1 MPRKQMGDV
10 VVMLPGIIGSVLQRD
25 GNDVWAPTAGAAVNA
40 LFSLGKDIKSLAL
53 KDDPPDVDDLGDG
66 VVATRVMPDIHLI
79 PGLWKIDGYSKLKS
93 YVMKTFDVKVGEN
106 LFEFAYDWRR
116 DNRVSARK
124 LQRSAEDWLNAWR
137 KSSGNKD
144 AKLILVGHSMG
155 GIVSR
160 YYLECLE
167 GWRDTR
173 TLVTFGTPYR
183 GSLKAIGTLSNGM
196 EKKIGPIGLDLTAM
210 ARSFTAIYQL
220 LPVYPCVETESGL
233 VRVAETDVP
242 NVDRA
247 RAAAA
252 RDFHEEIRLAVDQ
265 HEQDEEYLRDR
276 YSIRPVIG
284 TFQPTPQS
292 AKTHDNGVQL
302 IRSYNGEDIGG
313 DGTVPRVSATPI
325 EIEHEENAMFAAQ
338 RHASLQNDDPVLA
351 QLAGILSGLHLDLAS
366 FRAPPTVGLSLDVED
381 VYETGE
387 PVTIKARPEREPT
400 DGLLAVVEDAS
411 QPPDSERPVEL
422 ARAPL
427 RADGDGWHSVEIP
440 PLPDGAYRVTVLGS
454 GMIEP
459 VADVFAVVSA
469 AAVEREAEERSLAGV
484 HDG

>member
-10 VVMLPGIIGSVLQRD
+10 IVMLPGITGSVLQKD
-25 GNDVWAPTAGAAVNA
+25 GKDVWAPTAGAVIHA
-40 LFSLGKDIKSLAL
+40 LLSLGKNVKSLAL

-93 YVMKTFDVKVGEN
+93 YIMKTFDVKLGEN
-106 LFEFAYDWRR
+106 LLEFAYDWRR

-124 LQRSAEDWLNAWR
+124 LQHSANSWLKAWR
-137 KSSGNKD
+137 ESSGNKD

-155 GIVSR
+155 GVISR

-183 GSLKAIGTLSNGM
+183 GSLKAIGTLANGM
-196 EKKIGPIGLDLTAM
+196 EKKIGPLSLDLTAM

-220 LPVYPCVETESGL
+220 LPVYPCVETDGGL
-233 VRVAETDVP
+233 VRVAETDIP
-242 NVDRA
+242 NIDRDRA
-247 RAAAA
+247 ESARA
-252 RDFHEEIRLAVDQ
+252 FHEEIRLAVEQ
-265 HEQDEEYLRDR
+265 HEQDEEYLRER

-284 TFQPTPQS
+284 TFQPTAQS
-292 AKTHDNGVQL
+292 AKTHGDGVQL
-302 IRSYNGEDIGG
+302 IHSYDGEDIGG

-325 EIEHEENAMFAAQ
+325 EVEHEENAMFAAQ

-351 QLAGILSGLHLDLAS
+351 QLAGILSGLHLDLAA
-366 FRAPPTVGLSLDVED
+366 FRAPPTVGLSLDVND
-381 VYETGE
+381 VYEAGE
-387 PVTIKARPEREPT
+387 PVTVKARPEREST
-400 DGLLAVVEDAS
+400 DALLAVVEDAS
-411 QPPDSERPVEL
+411 QPPDSQHPVEL

-427 RADGDGWHSVEIP
+427 RPAGDGWHSVELP

-454 GMIEP
+454 GMVEP
-459 VADVFAVVSA
+459 VADVFVVVSA
-469 AAVEREAEERSLAGV
+469 ATVEREAEAPSLLTV
-484 HDG
+484 ET

>member
-10 VVMLPGIIGSVLQRD
+10 IVMLPGITGSVLQKN
-25 GNDVWAPTAGAAVNA
+25 GKDVWAPTGGAVINA
-40 LFSLGKDIKSLAL
+40 LLSLGKDIKSLAL
-53 KDDPPDVDDLGDG
+53 KEDPPDVDDLGDG

-93 YVMKTFDVKVGEN
+93 YVLKTFDVKLGEN

-124 LQRSAEDWLNAWR
+124 LQHSADGWLKAWR
-137 KSSGNKD
+137 ESSGNKD

-155 GIVSR
+155 GLISR
-160 YYLECLE
+160 YYLECLD

-196 EKKIGPIGLDLTAM
+196 EKKIGPLSLDLTAM

-220 LPVYPCVETESGL
+220 LPVYPCVETDDGL
-233 VRVAETDVP
+233 VRVAETDIP
-242 NVDRA
+242 NVDRQ
-247 RAAAA
+247 RAASA
-252 RDFHEEIRLAVDQ
+252 REFHEEIRLAVEK
-265 HEQDEEYLRDR
+265 HEQDEEYLHGR
-276 YSIRPVIG
+276 YDIRPVIG
-284 TFQPTPQS
+284 TFQPTAQS
-292 AKTHDNGVQL
+292 AKAHGDGVQL
-302 IRSYNGEDIGG
+302 IQSYKGEDIGG

-325 EIEHEENAMFAAQ
+325 EVEHEENAMFAAQ

-351 QLAGILSGLHLDLAS
+351 QLAGILSGLHLDLAG
-366 FRAPPTVGLSLDVED
+366 FRPLPTVGLSLDIED
-381 VYETGE
+381 MYEAGE
-387 PVTIKARPEREPT
+387 PVTIKARPEREST
-400 DGLLAVVEDAS
+400 DTLLAVVEDAS
-411 QPPDSERPVEL
+411 RPPDSEHPVEL

-427 RADGDGWHSVEIP
+427 RPAEDGWHSVEIP

-454 GMIEP
+454 GMVEP

-469 AAVEREAEERSLAGV
+469 AAVEREAETPSLAGV
-484 HDG
+484 ET

>member
-10 VVMLPGIIGSVLQRD
+10 IVMLPGITGSVLQKD
-25 GNDVWAPTAGAAVNA
+25 GKDVWAPTAGAVIHA
-40 LFSLGKDIKSLAL
+40 LLSLGKNVKSLAL

-93 YVMKTFDVKVGEN
+93 YIMKTFDVKLGEN
-106 LFEFAYDWRR
+106 LLEFAYDWRR

-124 LQRSAEDWLNAWR
+124 LQHSANSWLKAWR
-137 KSSGNKD
+137 ESSGNKD

-155 GIVSR
+155 GVISR

-183 GSLKAIGTLSNGM
+183 GSLKAIGTLANGM
-196 EKKIGPIGLDLTAM
+196 EKKIGPLSLDLTAM

-220 LPVYPCVETESGL
+220 LPVYPCVETDGGL
-233 VRVAETDVP
+233 VRVAETDIP
-242 NVDRA
+242 NIDRDRA
-247 RAAAA
+247 ESARA
-252 RDFHEEIRLAVDQ
+252 FHEEIRLAVEQ
-265 HEQDEEYLRDR
+265 HEQDEEYLRER

-284 TFQPTPQS
+284 TFQPTAQS
-292 AKTHDNGVQL
+292 AKTHGDGVQL
-302 IRSYNGEDIGG
+302 IHSYDGEDIGG

-325 EIEHEENAMFAAQ
+325 EVEHEENAMFAAQ

-351 QLAGILSGLHLDLAS
+351 QLAGILSGLHLDLAA
-366 FRAPPTVGLSLDVED
+366 FRAPATVGLSLDVDD
-381 VYETGE
+381 VYEAGE
-387 PVTIKARPEREPT
+387 PVTVKARPEREST
-400 DGLLAVVEDAS
+400 NALLAVVEDAS
-411 QPPDSERPVEL
+411 QPPDSQHPVEL

-427 RADGDGWHSVEIP
+427 RPAGDGWHSVELP

-454 GMIEP
+454 GMVEP

-469 AAVEREAEERSLAGV
+469 ATVEREAEAPSLLTV
-484 HDG
+484 ET

>member
-10 VVMLPGIIGSVLQRD
+10 IVMLPGITGSVLQKN
-25 GNDVWAPTAGAAVNA
+25 GKDVWAPTGGAVINA
-40 LFSLGKDIKSLAL
+40 LLSLGKDIKGLAL

-93 YVMKTFDVKVGEN
+93 YVLKTFDVKLGEN

-124 LQRSAEDWLNAWR
+124 LQHSAESWLNAWR
-137 KSSGNKD
+137 ESSGNKD

-155 GIVSR
+155 GVISR
-160 YYLECLE
+160 YYLECLD
-167 GWRDTR
+167 GWRNTR

-196 EKKIGPIGLDLTAM
+196 EKKIGPLSLDLTAM

-220 LPVYPCVETESGL
+220 LPVYPCVETAGGL
-233 VRVAETDVP
+233 VRVAETDIP
-242 NVDRA
+242 NIDRD

-252 RDFHEEIRLAVDQ
+252 RAFHEEIRLAVEQ
-265 HEQDEEYLRDR
+265 HEQDEEYRSDR
-276 YSIRPVIG
+276 YGIRPVIG
-284 TFQPTPQS
+284 TFQPTAQS
-292 AKTHDNGVQL
+292 AKVHGDGVQL
-302 IRSYNGEDIGG
+302 IHSYDGEDIGG

-338 RHASLQNDDPVLA
+338 KHASLQNDDPVLA
-351 QLAGILSGLHLDLAS
+351 QLAGILSGLHLDLAA
-366 FRAPPTVGLSLDVED
+366 FRGPPTVGLSLDVD
-381 VYETGE
+381 DLYEAGE
-387 PVTIKARPEREPT
+387 PVTVKARPERESI
-400 DGLLAVVEDAS
+400 DGLIAVVEDAS
-411 QPPDSERPVEL
+411 QPPDSEHPVEL

-427 RADGDGWHSVEIP
+427 RPAEEGWHSVEIP
-440 PLPDGAYRVTVLGS
+440 PLADGAYRVTVLGS
-454 GMIEP
+454 GMVEP

-469 AAVEREAEERSLAGV
+469 AAVERAAEEPSLATVEG
-484 HDG
+484 

>member
-10 VVMLPGIIGSVLQRD
+10 IVMLPGITGSVLQKD
-25 GNDVWAPTAGAAVNA
+25 GKDVWAPTAGAVIHA
-40 LFSLGKDIKSLAL
+40 LLSLGKNVKSLAL

-93 YVMKTFDVKVGEN
+93 YIMKTFDVKLGEN
-106 LFEFAYDWRR
+106 LLEFAYDWRR

-124 LQRSAEDWLNAWR
+124 LQHSANSWLKAWR
-137 KSSGNKD
+137 ESSGNKD

-155 GIVSR
+155 GVISR

-183 GSLKAIGTLSNGM
+183 GSLKAIGTLANGM
-196 EKKIGPIGLDLTAM
+196 EKKIGPLSLDLTAM

-220 LPVYPCVETESGL
+220 LPVYPCVETDGGL
-233 VRVAETDVP
+233 VRVAETDIP
-242 NVDRA
+242 NIDRDRA
-247 RAAAA
+247 ESARA
-252 RDFHEEIRLAVDQ
+252 FHEEIRLAVEQ
-265 HEQDEEYLRDR
+265 HEQDEEYLRER

-284 TFQPTPQS
+284 TFQPTAQS
-292 AKTHDNGVQL
+292 AKTHGDGVQL
-302 IRSYNGEDIGG
+302 IHSYDGEDIGG

-325 EIEHEENAMFAAQ
+325 EVEHEENAMFAAQ

-351 QLAGILSGLHLDLAS
+351 QLAGILSGLHLDLAA
-366 FRAPPTVGLSLDVED
+366 FRAPATVGLSLDVDD
-381 VYETGE
+381 VYEAGE
-387 PVTIKARPEREPT
+387 PVTVKARPEREST
-400 DGLLAVVEDAS
+400 NALLAVVEDAS
-411 QPPDSERPVEL
+411 QPPDSQHPVEL

-427 RADGDGWHSVEIP
+427 RPSGDGWHSVELP
-440 PLPDGAYRVTVLGS
+440 PLPEGAYRVTVLGS
-454 GMIEP
+454 GMVEP

-469 AAVEREAEERSLAGV
+469 ATVERQAEAPSLLTV
-484 HDG
+484 ET

>member
-10 VVMLPGIIGSVLQRD
+10 IVMLPGITGSVLQKD
-25 GNDVWAPTAGAAVNA
+25 GKDVWAPTAGAVIGA
-40 LFSLGKDIKSLAL
+40 LLSLGKNIKGLAL

-93 YVMKTFDVKVGEN
+93 YVMKTFDVKLGEN

-116 DNRVSARK
+116 DNRVSARR
-124 LQRSAEDWLNAWR
+124 LQRSADDWLKAWR
-137 KSSGNKD
+137 ESSGNKD

-155 GIVSR
+155 GVISR
-160 YYLECLE
+160 YYLECLD
-167 GWRDTR
+167 GWRNTR

-183 GSLKAIGTLSNGM
+183 GSLKAISTLSNGM
-196 EKKIGPIGLDLTAM
+196 EKKIGPIALDLTAM

-220 LPVYPCVETESGL
+220 LPVYPCVETDNGL
-233 VRVAETDVP
+233 VRVAETDIP
-242 NVDRA
+242 NVDRRRAESA
-247 RAAAA
+247 RE
-252 RDFHEEIRLAVDQ
+252 FHEEIRLAVEK
-265 HEQDEEYLRDR
+265 HEQDEEYLRGR
-276 YSIRPVIG
+276 YDIRPVIG
-284 TFQPTPQS
+284 TFQPTAQS
-292 AKTHDNGVQL
+292 AKTHGDGVQL
-302 IRSYNGEDIGG
+302 IKSYEGEDIGG

-325 EIEHEENAMFAAQ
+325 EVEHEENAMFAAQ

-351 QLAGILSGLHLDLAS
+351 QLAGILSGLHLDLAA
-366 FRAPPTVGLSLDVED
+366 FRAPPTVGLSLDIED
-381 VYETGE
+381 VYETAE
-387 PVTIKARPEREPT
+387 PVTIKARPEKEST

-411 QPPDSERPVEL
+411 KPPDAEDPVEL

-427 RADGDGWHSVEIP
+427 RPAGDGWHSVEIP

-454 GMIEP
+454 GMVEP

-469 AAVEREAEERSLAGV
+469 AAVERAVDEPSLAGV
-484 HDG
+484 EA

>member
-10 VVMLPGIIGSVLQRD
+10 IVMLPGITGSVLQKD
-25 GNDVWAPTAGAAVNA
+25 GKDVWAPTAGGVINA
-40 LFSLGKDIKSLAL
+40 LLSLGKDVKSLAL

-93 YVMKTFDVKVGEN
+93 YVMKTFDVKLGEN

-124 LQRSAEDWLNAWR
+124 LQHSADDWLKGWR
-137 KSSGNKD
+137 EKSGNKD

-155 GIVSR
+155 GLISR
-160 YYLECLE
+160 YYLECLD

-183 GSLKAIGTLSNGM
+183 GSLKAISTLSNGM
-196 EKKIGPIGLDLTAM
+196 EKKIGPISLDLTTM

-220 LPVYPCVETESGL
+220 LPVYPCVETDDGL
-233 VRVAETDVP
+233 ARVAETDIP
-242 NVDRA
+242 NIDRA
-247 RAAAA
+247 RAASAHE
-252 RDFHEEIRLAVDQ
+252 FHEEIRGAVER
-265 HEQDEEYLRDR
+265 HEQDEEYLRER

-284 TFQPTPQS
+284 TFQPTAQS
-292 AKTHDNGVQL
+292 AKTHGDGVQL
-302 IRSYNGEDIGG
+302 IRSYKGEDIGG

-338 RHASLQNDDPVLA
+338 KHASLQNDDPVLA
-351 QLAGILSGLHLDLAS
+351 QLAGVLSGLHLDLAA
-366 FRAPPTVGLSLDVED
+366 FRPLPTVGVSLDVD
-381 VYETGE
+381 DIYEAGE
-387 PVTIKARPEREPT
+387 PVTVKAKPEREST
-400 DGLLAVVEDAS
+400 DALLAVVEDAS
-411 QPPDSERPVEL
+411 QPPDSLEPVEL
-422 ARAPL
+422 ARASL
-427 RADGDGWHSVEIP
+427 RPADDGWHGVELP
-440 PLPDGAYRVTVLGS
+440 PLPAGAYRVTIFGS
-454 GMIEP
+454 GMVEP

-469 AAVEREAEERSLAGV
+469 TAVEHATEEPTLATV
-484 HDG
+484 ET

>member
-10 VVMLPGIIGSVLQRD
+10 IVMLPGITGSVLQRD
-25 GNDVWAPTAGAAVNA
+25 GKDVWAPTAGGVINA
-40 LFSLGKDIKSLAL
+40 LLTLGKDVKHLAL

-79 PGLWKIDGYSKLKS
+79 PGLWKIDGYSKLKG
-93 YVMKTFDVKVGEN
+93 YVLKTFDVKLGQN

-124 LQRSAEDWLNAWR
+124 LQHSAENWLKAWR
-137 KSSGNKD
+137 ESSGNKD

-155 GIVSR
+155 GVISR
-160 YYLECLE
+160 YYLECLD

-196 EKKIGPIGLDLTAM
+196 EKKIGPLSLDLTAM

-220 LPVYPCVETESGL
+220 LPVYPCVETDKGL
-233 VRVAETDVP
+233 VRVAETEIP
-242 NVDRA
+242 NVDRH
-247 RAAAA
+247 RATAA
-252 RDFHEEIRLAVDQ
+252 RDFHEEIRLAVEQ
-265 HEQDEEYLRDR
+265 HEQDDEYLSNR
-276 YSIRPVIG
+276 YDIRPVIG
-284 TFQPTPQS
+284 TSQPTAQS
-292 AKTHDNGVQL
+292 AKTHGDGVQL
-302 IRSYNGEDIGG
+302 IKSYDGEDIGG

-325 EIEHEENAMFAAQ
+325 EVEHEENAMFAAQ

-351 QLAGILSGLHLDLAS
+351 QLAGILSGLHLDLAA
-366 FRAPPTVGLSLDVED
+366 FRALPTVGLSLDVED

-387 PVTIKARPEREPT
+387 PVTIKARPEREST
-400 DGLLAVVEDAS
+400 DALLAVVEDAS
-411 QPPDSERPVEL
+411 QPPDSQHPVEV

-427 RADGDGWHSVEIP
+427 RPADDGWHSVEIP

-454 GMIEP
+454 GMVEP

-469 AAVEREAEERSLAGV
+469 AAVEREAEEPSLAAV
-484 HDG
+484 ET

>member
-10 VVMLPGIIGSVLQRD
+10 IVMLPGITGSVLQKD
-25 GNDVWAPTAGAAVNA
+25 GKDVWAPTAGAVIHA
-40 LFSLGKDIKSLAL
+40 LLSLGKNVKSLAL

-93 YVMKTFDVKVGEN
+93 YIMKTFDVKLGEN
-106 LFEFAYDWRR
+106 LLEFAYDWRR

-124 LQRSAEDWLNAWR
+124 LQHSANSWLKAWR
-137 KSSGNKD
+137 ESSGNKD

-155 GIVSR
+155 GVISR

-183 GSLKAIGTLSNGM
+183 GSLKAIGTLANGM
-196 EKKIGPIGLDLTAM
+196 EKKIGPLSLDLTAM

-220 LPVYPCVETESGL
+220 LPVYPCVETDGGL
-233 VRVAETDVP
+233 VRVAETDIP
-242 NVDRA
+242 NIDRDRA
-247 RAAAA
+247 ESARA
-252 RDFHEEIRLAVDQ
+252 FHEEIRLAVEQ
-265 HEQDEEYLRDR
+265 HEQDEEYLRER

-284 TFQPTPQS
+284 TFQPTAQS
-292 AKTHDNGVQL
+292 AKTHGDGVQL
-302 IRSYNGEDIGG
+302 IHSYDGEDIGG

-325 EIEHEENAMFAAQ
+325 EVEHEENAMFAAQ

-351 QLAGILSGLHLDLAS
+351 QLAGILSGLHLDLAA
-366 FRAPPTVGLSLDVED
+366 FRAPATVGLSLDVDD
-381 VYETGE
+381 VYEAGE
-387 PVTIKARPEREPT
+387 PVTVKARPEREST
-400 DGLLAVVEDAS
+400 NALLAVVEDAS
-411 QPPDSERPVEL
+411 QPPDSQHPVEL

-427 RADGDGWHSVEIP
+427 RPAGDGWHSVELP

-454 GMIEP
+454 GMVEP
-459 VADVFAVVSA
+459 VADVFVVVSA
-469 AAVEREAEERSLAGV
+469 ATVEREAEAPSLLTV
-484 HDG
+484 ET

>member
-10 VVMLPGIIGSVLQRD
+10 IVMLPGITGSVLQKD
-25 GNDVWAPTAGAAVNA
+25 GKDVWAPTAGAVIHA
-40 LFSLGKDIKSLAL
+40 LLSLGKNVKSLAL

-93 YVMKTFDVKVGEN
+93 YIMKTFDVKLGEN
-106 LFEFAYDWRR
+106 LLEFAYDWRR

-124 LQRSAEDWLNAWR
+124 LQHSANSWLKAWR
-137 KSSGNKD
+137 ESSGNKD

-155 GIVSR
+155 GVISR

-183 GSLKAIGTLSNGM
+183 GSLKAIGTLANGM
-196 EKKIGPIGLDLTAM
+196 EKKIGPLSLDLTAM

-220 LPVYPCVETESGL
+220 LPVYPCVETDGGL
-233 VRVAETDVP
+233 VRVAETDIP
-242 NVDRA
+242 NIDRDRA
-247 RAAAA
+247 ESARA
-252 RDFHEEIRLAVDQ
+252 FHEEIRLAVEQ
-265 HEQDEEYLRDR
+265 HEQDEEYLRER

-284 TFQPTPQS
+284 TFQPTAQS
-292 AKTHDNGVQL
+292 AKTHGDGVQL
-302 IRSYNGEDIGG
+302 IHSYDGEDIGG

-325 EIEHEENAMFAAQ
+325 EVEHEENAMFAAQ

-351 QLAGILSGLHLDLAS
+351 QLAGILSGLHLDLAA
-366 FRAPPTVGLSLDVED
+366 FRAPATVGLSLDVDD
-381 VYETGE
+381 VYEAGE
-387 PVTIKARPEREPT
+387 PVTVKARPEREST
-400 DGLLAVVEDAS
+400 NALLAVVEDAS
-411 QPPDSERPVEL
+411 QPPDSQHPVEL

-427 RADGDGWHSVEIP
+427 RPAGDGWHSVELS

-454 GMIEP
+454 GMVEP

-469 AAVEREAEERSLAGV
+469 ATVEREAEAPSLLTV
-484 HDG
+484 ET

>member
-1 MPRKQMGDV
+1 VPRKQMGDV
-10 VVMLPGIIGSVLQRD
+10 IVMLPGITGSVLQKD
-25 GNDVWAPTAGAAVNA
+25 GKDVWAPTGGAVINA
-40 LFSLGKDIKSLAL
+40 LLSLGKDIKGLAL

-93 YVMKTFDVKVGEN
+93 YVLKTFDVKLGEN

-116 DNRVSARK
+116 DNRVSARR
-124 LQRSAEDWLNAWR
+124 LQHSAEAWLKAWR
-137 KSSGNKD
+137 ESSGNKD
-144 AKLILVGHSMG
+144 AKIILVGHSMG

-160 YYLECLE
+160 YYLECLD

-196 EKKIGPIGLDLTAM
+196 EKKIGPLSLDLTTM

-220 LPVYPCVETESGL
+220 LPVYPCVETGSGL
-233 VRVAETDVP
+233 VRVAETDIP
-242 NVDRA
+242 NIDRD

-252 RDFHEEIRLAVDQ
+252 REFHEEIRLAVEQ
-265 HEQDEEYLRDR
+265 HEQDDEYLRDR
-276 YSIRPVIG
+276 YGIRPVIG
-284 TFQPTPQS
+284 TFQPTAQS
-292 AKTHDNGVQL
+292 AKTHGDGVQL
-302 IRSYNGEDIGG
+302 IRSYDGEDIGG

-338 RHASLQNDDPVLA
+338 KHASLQNDDPVLA
-351 QLAGILSGLHLDLAS
+351 QLAGILSGLHLDLAT
-366 FRAPPTVGLSLDVED
+366 FRAPPTVGLSLDVD
-381 VYETGE
+381 DLYEAGE
-387 PVTIKARPEREPT
+387 PVTVKARPERESIQ
-400 DGLLAVVEDAS
+400 GLIAVVEDAS
-411 QPPDSERPVEL
+411 QPPDSEQPVEV

-427 RADGDGWHSVEIP
+427 RPAEDGWHTVEIP

-459 VADVFAVVSA
+459 VTDVFAVVSA
-469 AAVEREAEERSLAGV
+469 AALEREANEPSLAGV
-484 HDG
+484 HDA

>member
-1 MPRKQMGDV
+1 MGDV
-10 VVMLPGIIGSVLQRD
+10 IVMLPGITGSVLQKD
-25 GNDVWAPTAGAAVNA
+25 GKDVWAPTAGAVMHA
-40 LFSLGKDIKSLAL
+40 LFSLGRNIKGLAL

-93 YVMKTFDVKVGEN
+93 YVLKNFDVKVGEN

-124 LQRSAEDWLNAWR
+124 LQHSAEGWLNAWR
-137 KSSGNKD
+137 ESSGNKD

-155 GIVSR
+155 GIISR
-160 YYLECLE
+160 YYLECLD
-167 GWRDTR
+167 GWPDTR

-183 GSLKAIGTLSNGM
+183 GSLKAISTLSNGM
-196 EKKIGPIGLDLTAM
+196 EKKIGPLSLDLTTM

-220 LPVYPCVETESGL
+220 LPVYPCVETAGGL
-233 VRVAETDVP
+233 VRVSETDIP
-242 NVDRA
+242 NIDRD

-252 RDFHEEIRLAVDQ
+252 RAFHEEIRLAVEQ

-276 YSIRPVIG
+276 YGIRPVIG
-284 TFQPTPQS
+284 TFQPTAQS
-292 AKTHDNGVQL
+292 AKTHGDGVQL
-302 IRSYNGEDIGG
+302 IHSYDGEDIGG

-325 EIEHEENAMFAAQ
+325 EVEHEENAMFAAQ
-338 RHASLQNDDPVLA
+338 KHASLQNDDPVLA
-351 QLAGILSGLHLDLAS
+351 QLAGILSGLHLDLAA

-381 VYETGE
+381 LYGAGE
-387 PVTIKARPEREPT
+387 PVIVKARPERESV
-400 DGLLAVVEDAS
+400 DGLIAVVEDAS
-411 QPPDSERPVEL
+411 RPPDSESPLEL

-427 RADGDGWHSVEIP
+427 RPAADGWHSVELP

-459 VADVFAVVSA
+459 VADVFAVVSPAGVERA
-469 AAVEREAEERSLAGV
+469 AEDPSLVAVEG
-484 HDG
+484 

>member
-1 MPRKQMGDV
+1 MPRKQMSDV
-10 VVMLPGIIGSVLQRD
+10 IVMLPGITGSVLQRD
-25 GNDVWAPTAGAAVNA
+25 GKDVWAPTAGAVINA
-40 LFSLGKDIKSLAL
+40 LLSLGKDVKGLAL

-93 YVMKTFDVKVGEN
+93 YVMKTFDVKLGEN

-124 LQRSAEDWLNAWR
+124 LQRSVEEWLSTWR
-137 KSSGNKD
+137 ESSGNKD

-155 GIVSR
+155 GLISR
-160 YYLECLE
+160 YYLECLD

-183 GSLKAIGTLSNGM
+183 GSLKSISTLANGM
-196 EKKIGPIGLDLTAM
+196 EKKIGPLSLDLTAM

-220 LPVYPCVETESGL
+220 LPVYPCVETENGL
-233 VRVAETDVP
+233 VRVAETDIP
-242 NVDRA
+242 NIDRD

-252 RDFHEEIRLAVDQ
+252 HDFHEEIRLAVEQ
-265 HEQDEEYLRDR
+265 HEQEEEYLRER

-284 TFQPTPQS
+284 TFQPTAQS
-292 AKTHDNGVQL
+292 AKTHGDGVQL
-302 IRSYNGEDIGG
+302 IHSYDGEDIGG

-325 EIEHEENAMFAAQ
+325 EVEHEENAMFAAQ

-351 QLAGILSGLHLDLAS
+351 QLAGILSGLHLDLAA
-366 FRAPPTVGLSLDVED
+366 FRGPPTVGLSLDVD
-381 VYETGE
+381 DMYEAGE
-387 PVTIKARPEREPT
+387 PVTVKARAEREST
-400 DGLLAVVEDAS
+400 DALLAVVEDAS
-411 QPPDSERPVEL
+411 QPPDSQHPVEL
-422 ARAPL
+422 ARAAL
-427 RADGDGWHSVEIP
+427 RPAGDGWHSVELA
-440 PLPDGAYRVTVLGS
+440 PLPEGAYRVTVLGS
-454 GMIEP
+454 GMVEP

-469 AAVEREAEERSLAGV
+469 AAVEREAEDPSLVAAES
-484 HDG
+484 

>member
-10 VVMLPGIIGSVLQRD
+10 IVMLPGITGSVLQKN
-25 GNDVWAPTAGAAVNA
+25 GKDVWAPTGGAVINA
-40 LFSLGKDIKSLAL
+40 LLSLGKDIKSLAL
-53 KDDPPDVDDLGDG
+53 KEDPPDVDDLGDG

-93 YVMKTFDVKVGEN
+93 YVLKTFDVKLGEN

-124 LQRSAEDWLNAWR
+124 LQHSADGWLKAWR
-137 KSSGNKD
+137 ESSGNKD

-155 GIVSR
+155 GLISR
-160 YYLECLE
+160 YYLECLD

-183 GSLKAIGTLSNGM
+183 GSLKAISTLSNGM
-196 EKKIGPIGLDLTAM
+196 EKKIGPLSLDLTAM

-220 LPVYPCVETESGL
+220 LPVYPCVETDDGL
-233 VRVAETDVP
+233 VRVAETDIP
-242 NVDRA
+242 NVDRQ
-247 RAAAA
+247 RAASG
-252 RDFHEEIRLAVDQ
+252 REFHEEIRLAVEK
-265 HEQDEEYLRDR
+265 HEQDEEYLHGR
-276 YSIRPVIG
+276 YDIRPVIG
-284 TFQPTPQS
+284 TFQPTAQS
-292 AKTHDNGVQL
+292 AKAHGDGVQL
-302 IRSYNGEDIGG
+302 IQSYKGEDIGG

-325 EIEHEENAMFAAQ
+325 EVEHEENAMFAAQ

-351 QLAGILSGLHLDLAS
+351 QLAGILSGLHLDLAG
-366 FRAPPTVGLSLDVED
+366 FRPLPTVGLSLDIED
-381 VYETGE
+381 MYEAGE
-387 PVTIKARPEREPT
+387 PVTIKARPEREST
-400 DGLLAVVEDAS
+400 DTLLAVVEDAS
-411 QPPDSERPVEL
+411 RPPDSEHPVEL

-427 RADGDGWHSVEIP
+427 RPAEDGWHSVEIP

-454 GMIEP
+454 GMVEP

-469 AAVEREAEERSLAGV
+469 AAVEREAETPSLAGV
-484 HDG
+484 ET

>member
-10 VVMLPGIIGSVLQRD
+10 IVMLPGITGSVLQKD
-25 GNDVWAPTAGAAVNA
+25 GKDVWAPTAGAVIHA
-40 LFSLGKDIKSLAL
+40 LLSLGKNVKSLAL

-93 YVMKTFDVKVGEN
+93 YIMKTFDVKLGEN
-106 LFEFAYDWRR
+106 LLEFAYDWRR

-124 LQRSAEDWLNAWR
+124 LQHSANSWLKAWR
-137 KSSGNKD
+137 ESSGNKD

-155 GIVSR
+155 GVISR

-183 GSLKAIGTLSNGM
+183 GSLKAIGTLANGM
-196 EKKIGPIGLDLTAM
+196 EKKIGPLSLDLTAM

-220 LPVYPCVETESGL
+220 LPVYPCVETDGGL
-233 VRVAETDVP
+233 VRVAETDIP
-242 NVDRA
+242 NIDRDRA
-247 RAAAA
+247 ESARA
-252 RDFHEEIRLAVDQ
+252 FHEEIRLAVEQ
-265 HEQDEEYLRDR
+265 HEQDEEYLRER
-276 YSIRPVIG
+276 YSIRPVVG
-284 TFQPTPQS
+284 TFQPTAQS
-292 AKTHDNGVQL
+292 AKTHGDGVQL
-302 IRSYNGEDIGG
+302 IHSYDGEDIGG

-325 EIEHEENAMFAAQ
+325 EVEHEENAMFAAQ

-351 QLAGILSGLHLDLAS
+351 QLAGILSGLHLDLAA
-366 FRAPPTVGLSLDVED
+366 FRAPPTVGLSLDVDD
-381 VYETGE
+381 VYEAGE
-387 PVTIKARPEREPT
+387 PVTVKARPEREST
-400 DGLLAVVEDAS
+400 DALLAVVEDAS
-411 QPPDSERPVEL
+411 QPPDSQHPVEL

-427 RADGDGWHSVEIP
+427 RPSGDGWHSVELP
-440 PLPDGAYRVTVLGS
+440 PLPEGAYRVTVLGS
-454 GMIEP
+454 GMVEP

-469 AAVEREAEERSLAGV
+469 ATVERQAEAPSLLTV
-484 HDG
+484 ET